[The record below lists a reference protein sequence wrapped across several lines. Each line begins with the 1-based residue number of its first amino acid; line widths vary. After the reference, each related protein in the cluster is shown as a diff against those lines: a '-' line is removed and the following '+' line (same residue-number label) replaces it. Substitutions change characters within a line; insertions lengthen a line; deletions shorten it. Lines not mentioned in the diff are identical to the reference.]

1 MTATTL
7 ARNTTLKEGHL
18 LEIPVAAATKIPAGV
33 MVQVN
38 ASGFAVNAAATV
50 ANRMAGIATKTAD
63 NSGGAN
69 GDITVSVRRAI
80 VGMYGNSASGDL
92 IAAADRLNSC
102 YVVDNQ
108 TVAKT
113 DGSASRPVA
122 GKILDVSAAGVSVL
136 FT

>member
-50 ANRMAGIATKTAD
+50 ANRMAGIAVATAD
-63 NSGGAN
+63 NSVGAA
-69 GDITVSVRRAI
+69 GDITVTVRRGIA
-80 VGMYGNSASGDL
+80 GEFANSASGDL
-92 IAAADRLNSC
+92 IAAADRLNNC

-113 DGSASRPVA
+113 DGSSSRPAA
-122 GKILDVSAAGVSVL
+122 GKILDVTAAGVLVL